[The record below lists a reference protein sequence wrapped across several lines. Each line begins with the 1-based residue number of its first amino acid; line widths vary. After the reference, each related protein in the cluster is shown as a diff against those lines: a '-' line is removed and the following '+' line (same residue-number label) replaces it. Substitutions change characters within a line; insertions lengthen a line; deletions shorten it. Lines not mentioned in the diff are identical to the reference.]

1 MTEKPR
7 GEDEITEKR
16 ETTVV
21 ASADGPEPK
30 KRKMAPADGASG
42 ADVCDDVTINIL
54 AHLPA
59 RTAVACMA
67 LSKHHRHLS

>member
-1 MTEKPR
+1 
-7 GEDEITEKR
+7 
-16 ETTVV
+16 
-21 ASADGPEPK
+21 
-30 KRKMAPADGASG
+30 MAPADGASG